1 MLCRDC
7 GSNEEWPRPGNAG
20 RVPDQ
25 LCSRCGHLL
34 GADDI
39 IRRVL
44 EKQSQLA
51 LFGLAGSMR
60 PLLKRSPP

>member
-1 MLCRDC
+1 
-7 GSNEEWPRPGNAG
+7 
-20 RVPDQ
+20 VPDQ

-39 IRRVL
+39 IQRVIQ
-44 EKQSQLA
+44 KQSQLA
-51 LFGLAGSMR
+51 LFGLAGSTR